1 MPQDSS
7 HCMTGPPLSGATKK
21 EVRDAAIWHALCAET
36 LTRRGVPL
44 LLLLGLALH
53 ASGCASMTSS
63 GDLAEQAIPR
73 QLSDTVDG
81 EDPGQ
86 AKEPFVQP
94 SPSLITART
103 LIQDATQQASVQ
115 ARAIALDH
123 TMEQTSLSL
132 LASLRQARTTYG
144 LFHFKNPTESYQKLL
159 MAWQNPTGSLSAGTT
174 SRGHLLGAA
183 ELPIEGDHHVII
195 ARARPRNTRYGH
207 PTMIALLL
215 HAAEYVSRT
224 HPDAILAI
232 GNIAYQKG
240 GDIRWSVSHNSG
252 RDADIAFFVRDAMTN
267 EPVDAA
273 PDLMMFDDEGK
284 STDQV
289 GYLFDVERNWQ
300 FVRGLLDMHATT
312 QVQYIFISDGLKAL
326 LLEHAMKIGEP
337 EEVIAM
343 ASDLLRQP
351 AEALPHDDHFHL
363 RLACDLEDR
372 LRGCVDSGPR
382 WSWGNWHE
390 EELTA
395 ATHAMIPALKD
406 PDVDVRLAA
415 LDYILAIESPVGV
428 EFALGLAAYND
439 EPVVRQKA
447 IDVASSFYT
456 TTGSALITAEHLIL
470 HPETDLETKARL
482 YALLR
487 KSRNEIII
495 DFVLSR
501 LAATDVEVR
510 EKVYAARAL
519 GHHMKPEL
527 IPDILAHLTTQTGPE
542 VRAELATV
550 LRRITNRSETI
561 DWERASEA
569 QRTTALANW
578 ERWWQENRTLPREA
592 WLVQGFTQTLALEPD
607 HALTPTSI
615 ATMIDAIP
623 DAPDY
628 LLYNINRSL
637 RHITGKWSSLEQ
649 SNNTKLYAMWS
660 KWWKKHRH
668 EFEKRSS

>member
-1 MPQDSS
+1 
-7 HCMTGPPLSGATKK
+7 
-21 EVRDAAIWHALCAET
+21 
-36 LTRRGVPL
+36 
-44 LLLLGLALH
+44 
-53 ASGCASMTSS
+53 MTSS
-63 GDLAEQAIPR
+63 GADASGAIPR
-73 QLSDTVDG
+73 QLP
-81 EDPGQ
+81 DPATTHNESHDAQ
-86 AKEPFVQP
+86 LQVTPP

-103 LIQDATQQASVQ
+103 LIQDATQQASAQ
-115 ARAIALDH
+115 ARQLALSH
-123 TMEQTSLSL
+123 ATEQTSLML
-132 LASLRQARTTYG
+132 LDSLRQARSEYG
-144 LFHFKNPTESYQKLL
+144 LFHFQNPTRSYQQLL

-174 SRGHLLGAA
+174 SRGHLLGSK
-183 ELPIEGDHHVII
+183 ELPIEGPHHVII

-207 PTMIALLL
+207 PTMLALLM
-215 HAAEYVSRT
+215 HASAYVSRT
-224 HPDAILAI
+224 HPDAVLAI
-232 GNIAYQKG
+232 GNIAYKNG

-252 RDADIAFFVRDAMTN
+252 RDADLAFYVRDAMTG
-267 EPVDAA
+267 EAVDAA

-300 FVRGLLDMHATT
+300 LVRGLLDKHDTI
-312 QVQYIFISDGLKAL
+312 QIQYIFVSDGLKAL
-326 LLEHAMKIGEP
+326 LLTHALEIGEP

-343 ASDLLRQP
+343 ANDVLRQP

-395 ATHAMIPALKD
+395 ATHAMIPALRD

-415 LDYILAIESPVGV
+415 LDFIRAIDSPVGV

-439 EPVVRQKA
+439 NPLVREKA
-447 IDVASSFYT
+447 MDVATSFYT

-470 HPETDLETKARL
+470 HPETDLSTRARL

-495 DFVLSR
+495 DFVLSQ
-501 LAATDVEVR
+501 LADPHLDAS

-519 GHHMKPEL
+519 GHHMKPSL
-527 IPDILAHLTTQTGPE
+527 IPHLLTHLTTQTAPA

-550 LRRITNRSETI
+550 LRRIANRSEAI
-561 DWERASEA
+561 DWERASEPD
-569 QRTTALANW
+569 RTLAIAKW
-578 ERWWQENRTLPREA
+578 EQWWHENRSTPREA
-592 WLVQGFTQTLALEPD
+592 WLVQGFVQSLSLEPE
-607 HALTPTSI
+607 HALSPDAI
-615 ATMIDAIP
+615 APMIDAIP

-649 SNNTKLYAMWS
+649 SNNSKLHTMWS

-668 EFEKRSS
+668 EFEKKRS